1 MWGCAQT
8 ELDGQWLRYQNKSMK
23 VREALMW
30 KITTHDLTL
39 QELLI
44 MAAMNVA
51 SALIA
56 TDKGERT
63 IWRSRAHRGSRWSRK
78 LSWQK

>member
-1 MWGCAQT
+1 MVALSEQG
-8 ELDGQWLRYQNKSMK
+8 MK

-44 MAAMNVA
+44 MTAMNVA

-56 TDKGERT
+56 TDKGERK
-63 IWRSRAHRGSRWSRK
+63 IWRSRAHRDSQDPGDGHGYRRTFGNR
-78 LSWQK
+78 